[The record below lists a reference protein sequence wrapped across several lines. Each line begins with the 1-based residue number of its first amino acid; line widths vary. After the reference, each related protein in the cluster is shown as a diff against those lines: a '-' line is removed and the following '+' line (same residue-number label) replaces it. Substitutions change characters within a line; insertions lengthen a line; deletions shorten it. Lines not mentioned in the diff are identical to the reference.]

1 MMVAWRGGTAV
12 GTVTDARDGAETI
25 AIGVTGA
32 LTATTTREDQMRAG
46 IMAGTRAIT
55 GAALSSGFE
64 AARRAWACDATRT
77 SRCAPA
83 WMRPRP
89 CWTKPAPW
97 RLQEQT

>member
-1 MMVAWRGGTAV
+1 MMVAWCGETAA
-12 GTVTDARDGAETI
+12 GTVTDAGDGAETI
-25 AIGVTGA
+25 AIGMTGA
-32 LTATTTREDQMRAG
+32 LTATTTREDQTRAG

-64 AARRAWACDATRT
+64 AARVVWAWDAPRT

-89 CWTKPAPW
+89 CWTKPAPC